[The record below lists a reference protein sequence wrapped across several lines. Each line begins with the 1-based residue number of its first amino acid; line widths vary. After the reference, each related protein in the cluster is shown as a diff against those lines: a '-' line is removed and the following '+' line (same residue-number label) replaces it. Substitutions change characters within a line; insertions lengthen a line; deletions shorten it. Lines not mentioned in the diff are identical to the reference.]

1 MLSVS
6 VVPSV
11 SVESAM
17 ESSDVL
23 NDVFLRCVFQRYDD
37 CVPLE
42 ETAFGG
48 HASLQHADPSIAD
61 FLEHLTAACLCFVM
75 HAGRKCPQFCANVV
89 AIFLAPKPRV
99 AMRSMAK
106 RSSADRTML

>member
-17 ESSDVL
+17 ES
-23 NDVFLRCVFQRYDD
+23 NDVFLRCVFERHDVKSQDH
-37 CVPLE
+37 CSKKLP
-42 ETAFGG
+42 T
-48 HASLQHADPSIAD
+48 ASLSDCGKPS
-61 FLEHLTAACLCFVM
+61 
-75 HAGRKCPQFCANVV
+75 VV

-106 RSSADRTML
+106 RSSVNRTML